1 MLLIIIKRLFHGI
14 PVILGVITISFIL
27 MYVAPGDPVLALVG
41 DYYDDATLD
50 NLRHQ
55 LGLDRSVMTQ
65 YGIYLKKIL
74 TGDLG
79 TSFVTG
85 RPVWDDITEKFPY
98 TLELAAAAMIIAV
111 IFGIF
116 LGIFSALKR
125 NTIWDRLSIFL
136 SLTGVSAPVFWV
148 ALLLILW
155 VGVYL
160 QWLPPTGYGGLKF
173 LVLPAIALGTRSMA
187 MLTRLTRAFML
198 DTMSED
204 YITTARAKG
213 VPEKWIVL
221 KHTLRNIAI
230 PLVTIIGLDFGSYVS
245 GAVLTESVFGWP
257 GVGRFALNAIMKRD
271 FPSIQGSVLFM
282 AMVFVLINISV
293 DILYAWID
301 PRIRERITGAK

>member
-1 MLLIIIKRLFHGI
+1 LLLIIIKRLFHGI

-55 LGLDRSVMTQ
+55 LGLDRPLPVQ
-65 YGIYLKKIL
+65 YGIYLQRIA

-85 RPVWDDITEKFPY
+85 RPVWDDLAEKFPY
-98 TLELAAAAMIIAV
+98 TLQLALAAMLIAIITGV
-111 IFGIF
+111 L
-116 LGIFSALKR
+116 LGVFSALKK
-125 NTIWDRLSIFL
+125 NTVWDKLSIVL
-136 SLTGVSAPVFWV
+136 SLAGVSAPVFWV

-173 LVLPAIALGTRSMA
+173 LVLPAIALGARSMA

-198 DTMSED
+198 DTMNED

-213 VPEKWIVL
+213 LSERMVIF
-221 KHTLRNIAI
+221 KHAFRNMAI
-230 PLVTIIGLDFGSYVS
+230 PLITIIGLDFGSYVS

-271 FPSIQGSVLFM
+271 FPAIQGSVLFM
-282 AMVFVLINISV
+282 AVVFVMINILV
-293 DILYAWID
+293 DILYAWVD
-301 PRIRERITGAK
+301 PRIRERITNAK

>member
-1 MLLIIIKRLFHGI
+1 LHLIIIKRLFHGI

-27 MYVAPGDPVLALVG
+27 MYVAPGDPVFALVG
-41 DYYDDATLD
+41 EYYDDATLE

-55 LGLDRSVMTQ
+55 LGLDRSLIVQ
-65 YGIYLKKIL
+65 YSAYLKRIT

-79 TSFVTG
+79 ISFVTG
-85 RPVWDDITEKFPY
+85 RPVWDDLAEKFPY
-98 TLELAAAAMIIAV
+98 TLQLALAAMMIAIVA
-111 IFGIF
+111 GIS
-116 LGIFSALKR
+116 LGIFSALKK
-125 NTIWDRLSIFL
+125 NTVWDKLSILL

-155 VGVYL
+155 VGVNL

-198 DTMSED
+198 DTMNED

-213 VPEKWIVL
+213 VPERWIIF
-221 KHTLRNIAI
+221 KHAFRNMAI
-230 PLVTIIGLDFGSYVS
+230 PLITVIGLDFGSYVS

-257 GVGRFALNAIMKRD
+257 GIGRFALNAIMKRD
-271 FPSIQGSVLFM
+271 FPAIQGSVLFM
-282 AMVFVLINISV
+282 AVIFVLVNIMV
-293 DILYAWID
+293 DILYAWVD
-301 PRIRERITGAK
+301 PRIRQRITDGT